1 MWGFMSWM
9 LHLQRINGF
18 RLLELTLEGEHTL
31 VAKAATQKAMAFE
44 RWAMCILQRHLEKSF
59 SQKLRTLQCSIGLLL
74 AEQTTLEANFSCSF
88 TLFSSLALWKVAV
101 ELRRANRERMRMAA
115 VEVELSNERV
125 WAVQAHGQLEG
136 DLQVVSGRGEQM
148 ANRLQMLEAELQG
161 ANGRIAQMEHEASEA
176 NSAAE
181 AAISAANDAAAVSAS
196 AAQSAKPGFPSH
208 LSLSHVHR
216 LVWLWKQLGTSYG
229 FQIWYSQARAAKWYR
244 EMNQLSPTVVRQN
257 QLLESASSIIDR
269 QFDLM
274 QSSNAVNQWRD
285 IAQQSSDE
293 NLNNGFQVTSSEPSP
308 SRNQNSN
315 SGADYDPI
323 AQLAALRNSHR
334 SWVQDRSGRVGY

>member
-1 MWGFMSWM
+1 
-9 LHLQRINGF
+9 
-18 RLLELTLEGEHTL
+18 
-31 VAKAATQKAMAFE
+31 
-44 RWAMCILQRHLEKSF
+44 
-59 SQKLRTLQCSIGLLL
+59 
-74 AEQTTLEANFSCSF
+74 
-88 TLFSSLALWKVAV
+88 
-101 ELRRANRERMRMAA
+101 
-115 VEVELSNERV
+115 
-125 WAVQAHGQLEG
+125 
-136 DLQVVSGRGEQM
+136 M

-161 ANGRIAQMEHEASEA
+161 ANGRIAQMEHEANEA

-181 AAISAANDAAAVSAS
+181 AAISAANDAAAASASTAS

-293 NLNNGFQVTSSEPSP
+293 NLNKRFQVTSSELSS